1 MFSLIVNLLMPVWLG
16 NEKGD
21 KKCHQHCHE
30 LQEAEEMKLMP
41 KVTNGTRTA
50 APYMERTKRLEFNQ
64 FKTEVLS
71 TTETN
76 ATMFY
81 P

>member
-1 MFSLIVNLLMPVWLG
+1 
-16 NEKGD
+16 
-21 KKCHQHCHE
+21 
-30 LQEAEEMKLMP
+30 MP
-41 KVTNGTRTA
+41 KVTNGTRTT